1 MVPKQY
7 TSEYF
12 LNWSQVPVC
21 FNDLD
26 SLSHVNNT
34 LFDSYLEKVRIQ
46 FLLEIPEFFED
57 LERKRFI
64 VLRESINEY
73 LTPILYSNTLFNCS
87 SLHRVDAS
95 RDYVLQVACNSNTD
109 QLFSAD
115 ETIGTCF
122 DLQVQP
128 SAHISSSKV
137 LSNYLL
143 SSPTY

>member
-12 LNWSQVPVC
+12 SNWTQVPVR
-21 FNDLD
+21 FNDLE

-34 LFDSYLEKVRIQ
+34 LFNSYFEKVRIQ

-64 VLRESINEY
+64 MLRKSINEY
-73 LTPILYSNTLFNCS
+73 LTPILYSDTLFNCS
-87 SLHRVDAS
+87 SIHQVDTS
-95 RDYVLQVACNSNTD
+95 RDYVLQVAYSSNTD
-109 QLFSAD
+109 QLFSTD
-115 ETIGTCF
+115 ETIGTWF
-122 DLQVQP
+122 DLQAHP
-128 SAHISSSKV
+128 SAHMSSSKL

-143 SSPTY
+143 SSTTN